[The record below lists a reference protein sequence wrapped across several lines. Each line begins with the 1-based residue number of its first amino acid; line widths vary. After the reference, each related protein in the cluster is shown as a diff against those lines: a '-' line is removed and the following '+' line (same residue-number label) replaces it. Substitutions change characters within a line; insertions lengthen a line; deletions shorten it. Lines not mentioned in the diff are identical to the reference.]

1 VNACRARPVQRG
13 VRVAPAIG
21 VLLAAGVLAA
31 QEPRFEVASLKRNT
45 SGSSSTS
52 MDNRP
57 DGLVM
62 ENGTLRNLIFN
73 AYRPQSTELV
83 GAPGWLADR
92 YDLIAKTAGP
102 STSEQRAAML
112 RALLAEEL
120 QLRAHYEMREQPV
133 FDLVLAR
140 RDRRLGANIAPTE
153 RDCAASA
160 AARDAGKPEP
170 ALSPPS
176 NGAPPCGIRSNRG
189 EFLAG
194 GITMDGLARN
204 LATRAGRVIFDRTGL
219 AGYYQITLKFAA
231 DLGADPGDAPTL
243 FTALQ
248 EQLGLKLEPSRA
260 PLQTLVIDHVE
271 RPTERGQ

>member
-1 VNACRARPVQRG
+1 
-13 VRVAPAIG
+13 VRVIPAIG
-21 VLLAAGVLAA
+21 VLLAAGVVTA

-45 SGSSSTS
+45 SGSSSTT

-62 ENGTLRNLIFN
+62 ENATLRNLILN
-73 AYRPQSTELV
+73 AYRPQSADLV
-83 GAPGWLADR
+83 GAPAWLADR

-120 QLRAHYEMREQPV
+120 RLRAHYEMREQPV
-133 FDLVLAR
+133 FDLVVAR
-140 RDRRLGANIAPTE
+140 KDRRLGPDIARTD
-153 RDCAASA
+153 RDCAAAA

-170 ALSPPS
+170 ALAPAS

-194 GITMDGLARN
+194 GITIDGLARN
-204 LATRAGRVIFDRTGL
+204 LASRAGRVIFDRTGL
-219 AGYYQITLKFAA
+219 AGYYQITLRFAPDGAA
-231 DLGADPGDAPTL
+231 DTDVPTL

-271 RPTERGQ
+271 RPTER

>member
-1 VNACRARPVQRG
+1 M
-13 VRVAPAIG
+13 RVAPAIG
-21 VLLAAGVLAA
+21 VLLAAGILAA

-45 SGSSSTS
+45 TGSSSTS

-92 YDLIAKTAGP
+92 YDLIAKTTGP

-133 FDLVLAR
+133 FDLVFAR
-140 RDRRLGANIAPTE
+140 RDRSLGAGIIRTD
-153 RDCAASA
+153 RDCAAA
-160 AARDAGKPEP
+160 ATARDAGKPEP
-170 ALSPPS
+170 ALAPAS

-194 GITMDGLARN
+194 GITMEGLARN

-219 AGYYQITLKFAA
+219 AGYYQITLRFAPDVTA
-231 DLGADPGDAPTL
+231 DADMPTL

-271 RPTERGQ
+271 RPTEH